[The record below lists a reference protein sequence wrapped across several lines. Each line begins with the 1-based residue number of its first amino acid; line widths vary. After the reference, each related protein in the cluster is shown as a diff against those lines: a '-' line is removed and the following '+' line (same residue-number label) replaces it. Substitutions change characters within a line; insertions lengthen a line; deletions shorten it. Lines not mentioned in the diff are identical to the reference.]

1 MTQARIVA
9 KSEQNKIF
17 KQLQSQPENKTCFD
31 CNVANPMWASATYG
45 IFICF
50 NCAAYHRNLGTHIS
64 FVRSTDLDE
73 WNSALIARMIIGGN
87 SKAKAFF
94 RSRGVPED
102 ASGRSKYQSKAA
114 EMYKRALDSAVQD
127 SPDIVSQIQIE
138 DQPEHRPS
146 ESVSRDANSSELD
159 YARTINKPREE
170 KKRGVQRVTNDLFA
184 DFSDEEEEVKP
195 KSNNQSARQDREE
208 RNLNQQLN
216 RIAFE
221 PTPAPSVQKPKQQN
235 PVLSPRN
242 TQKQQP
248 AVPRPADARNNPEG
262 EGAYKHTL
270 FDEDE
275 DDKKK
280 KLYE

>member
-1 MTQARIVA
+1 
-9 KSEQNKIF
+9 
-17 KQLQSQPENKTCFD
+17 
-31 CNVANPMWASATYG
+31 
-45 IFICF
+45 
-50 NCAAYHRNLGTHIS
+50 
-64 FVRSTDLDE
+64 
-73 WNSALIARMIIGGN
+73 MIIGGN
-87 SKAKAFF
+87 SKAKSFF

-114 EMYKRALDSAVQD
+114 EMYKRALDNAVQD
-127 SPDIVSQIQIE
+127 SPDIVSQIQIVQE

-159 YARTINKPREE
+159 YARTINKPRVEN
-170 KKRGVQRVTNDLFA
+170 KRGVQRVTNDLFA

-195 KSNNQSARQDREE
+195 KSSNTQSARQDREE
-208 RNLNQQLN
+208 RNLSQQMN
-216 RIAFE
+216 RIAFD
-221 PTPAPSVQKPKQQN
+221 PTPAPNVQKPRQQN
-235 PVLSPRN
+235 PVLSPKN
-242 TQKQQP
+242 TQKP